1 MMGRHLP
8 DPFQLW
14 LGLFRYLDLRPTA
27 FLGGKAALMLLA
39 SRLRDT
45 FPFYYGWVVVG
56 ASSAVVF
63 ARMAPAITTLTV
75 LIFPMSQQLGWSR
88 TLIAGSVSAG
98 AIASLVLSPVVG
110 WAIDRYGARPVLVLS
125 VLGLGLAMVSLAWAT
140 VPFTFYL
147 AFAAGRVVFHTS
159 APIGASTVAARWF
172 IRKRGRAIGMIFLF
186 GAIGGIV
193 FTMVASLVVESHGL
207 RATWIAIGLIVLV
220 FSVVPPLLLVAERPE
235 DIGLLPDGV
244 KPDREIP
251 KTEAQT
257 AVIPQARGIDDDS
270 WTLREAVGTRTFW
283 ILVSMGFTSFFVHT
297 SIGVH
302 MGAYFR
308 DIGLGATSAALAVSL
323 SWTVSAVFSITWGW
337 VTDRVDVRYAYSGMF
352 LVQAVSTL
360 YLILASGTLGVF
372 IAAGFFGIVSAGSN
386 VVPSVMYAN
395 YFGRSSLGKIR
406 GLGEVGVLLGQATGP
421 VIAGI
426 LFELQGGYSTIF
438 TVFVVLA
445 LACSLVVLKAKA
457 PVKKTAVTAG

>member
-1 MMGRHLP
+1 
-8 DPFQLW
+8 
-14 LGLFRYLDLRPTA
+14 
-27 FLGGKAALMLLA
+27 MLLA

-45 FPFYYGWVVVG
+45 FPFYYGWIVVG
-56 ASSAVVF
+56 ASSTVVF

-110 WAIDRYGARPVLVLS
+110 WAIDRYGARPVLVVS
-125 VLGLGLAMVSLAWAT
+125 VAGLGLAMVSLAWAT
-140 VPFTFYL
+140 APFTFYL

-172 IRKRGRAIGMIFLF
+172 IRKRGRAIGIIFLF

-207 RATWIAIGLIVLV
+207 KATWIAIGLVVLV
-220 FSVVPPLLLVAERPE
+220 FSVAPSLLLVAERPE

-244 KPDREIP
+244 EPDLAMP
-251 KTEAQT
+251 STEDQRAVRPGFSGEQA
-257 AVIPQARGIDDDS
+257 AVITQVRRDDDDS

-283 ILVSMGFTSFFVHT
+283 VLVSMGFTSFFVHT

-308 DIGLGATSAALAVSL
+308 DIGLGAISAALAVSL
-323 SWTVSAVFSITWGW
+323 SWTVSAVFSVTWGW
-337 VTDRVDVRYAYSGMF
+337 VTDRIEVRYAYSGMF
-352 LVQAVSTL
+352 LVQAGSTL

-372 IAAGFFGIVSAGSN
+372 LAAGFFGIVSAGFN

-395 YFGRSSLGKIR
+395 YFGRSSLGRIR
-406 GLGEVGVLLGQATGP
+406 GLGEAGVLLGQGTGP
-421 VIAGI
+421 VIVGI
-426 LFELQGGYSTIF
+426 LFEIQGSYSMIF
-438 TVFVVLA
+438 WVFVA
-445 LACSLVVLKAKA
+445 LSLTCSLVVLKAKA
-457 PVKKTAVTAG
+457 PVKRAATVAAG

>member
-1 MMGRHLP
+1 
-8 DPFQLW
+8 
-14 LGLFRYLDLRPTA
+14 
-27 FLGGKAALMLLA
+27 MLLA

-45 FPFYYGWVVVG
+45 FPFYYGWIVVG
-56 ASSAVVF
+56 ASSTVVF

-110 WAIDRYGARPVLVLS
+110 WAIDRYGARPVLVVS
-125 VLGLGLAMVSLAWAT
+125 VAGLGLSMVSLAWAT

-172 IRKRGRAIGMIFLF
+172 IRKRGRAIGIIFLF

-207 RATWIAIGLIVLV
+207 RATWIAIGLVVLV
-220 FSVVPPLLLVAERPE
+220 FSVAPPLLLVAERPE

-244 KPDREIP
+244 EPDLAMP
-251 KTEAQT
+251 STEDQRAVRPGFSGEQA
-257 AVIPQARGIDDDS
+257 AVITQVRRDDDDS
-270 WTLREAVGTRTFW
+270 WTLREAVGTRAFW
-283 ILVSMGFTSFFVHT
+283 VLVSMGFTSFFVHT

-308 DIGLGATSAALAVSL
+308 DIGLGAISAALAVSL
-323 SWTVSAVFSITWGW
+323 SWIVSAVFSVTWGW
-337 VTDRVDVRYAYSGMF
+337 VTDRIEVRYAYSGMF
-352 LVQAVSTL
+352 LVQAGSTL
-360 YLILASGTLGVF
+360 YLTLASGTLGVF
-372 IAAGFFGIVSAGSN
+372 LAAGFFGIVSAGFN

-395 YFGRSSLGKIR
+395 YFGRSSLGRIR
-406 GLGEVGVLLGQATGP
+406 GLGEAGVLLGQGTGP
-421 VIAGI
+421 VIAGV
-426 LFELQGGYSTIF
+426 LFEIQGSYSMIF
-438 TVFVVLA
+438 WVFVA
-445 LACSLVVLKAKA
+445 LSLTCSLVVLKAKT
-457 PVKKTAVTAG
+457 PVKRAATVAGG